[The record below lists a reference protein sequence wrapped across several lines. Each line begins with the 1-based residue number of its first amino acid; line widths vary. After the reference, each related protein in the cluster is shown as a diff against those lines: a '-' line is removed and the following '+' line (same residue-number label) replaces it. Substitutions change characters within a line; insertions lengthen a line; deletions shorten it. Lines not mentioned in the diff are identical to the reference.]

1 MHDAHRGAVTG
12 ACISRCEK
20 FLLTAAKDG
29 SFFAQ
34 ILGDELRGICQPG
47 VQTTVESLTVDG
59 AVDSVNVDGAVE
71 SASKLTEDVFD
82 DPVPLTADDATN
94 EVEDL
99 VSSTTFSIEDAKIK
113 VEEDAKRSASE
124 EEKMGVR
131 EFLEKLKAEY
141 KALRVENE
149 LKPENERLPNSAFEV
164 DPGLRDVVELET
176 LAELRKTK
184 DSMAWH
190 CEKSALGLAKL
201 NRWFL
206 DDVEQER
213 VVLRSF
219 HAGRQAFA
227 VTSFRVLKPAPE
239 LAGDLAASRSARAR
253 DTQTQRGAGS
263 GHRERTSGSG
273 GSVRLSRS
281 ANLKSG
287 GSLGGHVSATEQDN
301 PFAAG
306 HKQEERRKKR
316 LRREAEWRAFNT
328 TKPNALYE
336 NPEDVAA
343 IDVATRTLG
352 NYHLKSEPSPELVSD
367 EADSVNYGKKRD
379 TMMRLESSTRQARV
393 DFNASFFQLRH
404 TREKV
409 ILETVRNA
417 ARVEEITAVLDDA
430 HTPEGAEA
438 LNTINNPWRTTPL
451 ADEYPTETRGKG
463 TCWAFPKSR
472 RLFYRSR

>member
-34 ILGDELRGICQPG
+34 ILGDELRGVCQPG

-328 TKPNALYE
+328 TKPDAYTKA
-336 NPEDVAA
+336 DAF
-343 IDVATRTLG
+343 T
-352 NYHLKSEPSPELVSD
+352 KSLLHIY
-367 EADSVNYGKKRD
+367 A
-379 TMMRLESSTRQARV
+379 
-393 DFNASFFQLRH
+393 
-404 TREKV
+404 
-409 ILETVRNA
+409 
-417 ARVEEITAVLDDA
+417 
-430 HTPEGAEA
+430 
-438 LNTINNPWRTTPL
+438 
-451 ADEYPTETRGKG
+451 
-463 TCWAFPKSR
+463 
-472 RLFYRSR
+472 

>member
-1 MHDAHRGAVTG
+1 
-12 ACISRCEK
+12 
-20 FLLTAAKDG
+20 
-29 SFFAQ
+29 
-34 ILGDELRGICQPG
+34 
-47 VQTTVESLTVDG
+47 
-59 AVDSVNVDGAVE
+59 
-71 SASKLTEDVFD
+71 
-82 DPVPLTADDATN
+82 
-94 EVEDL
+94 
-99 VSSTTFSIEDAKIK
+99 
-113 VEEDAKRSASE
+113 
-124 EEKMGVR
+124 MGVR

-328 TKPNALYE
+328 TKPDALYE

-367 EADSVNYGKKRD
+367 EADEVNYGKKRD
-379 TMMRLESSTRQARV
+379 TMLRLESSTRQARV

-451 ADEYPTETRGKG
+451 ADEYPTETRGEG